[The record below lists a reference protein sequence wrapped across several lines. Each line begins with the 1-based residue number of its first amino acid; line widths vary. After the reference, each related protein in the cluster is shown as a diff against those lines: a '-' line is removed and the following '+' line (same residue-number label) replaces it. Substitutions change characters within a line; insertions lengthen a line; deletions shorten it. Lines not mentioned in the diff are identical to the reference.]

1 MVIINKKG
9 VVKII
14 QIGPITIVAVST
26 HPLYYNTQFQLT
38 AQFCF
43 IQKEAEKIS
52 PLGNT
57 KKAVISQWL

>member
-1 MVIINKKG
+1 VVINYKKG
-9 VVKII
+9 VVKINH
-14 QIGPITIVAVST
+14 IGPITISAVLT

-52 PLGNT
+52 LLGNT
-57 KKAVISQWL
+57 KKAAISQWL

>member
-9 VVKII
+9 VVQII
-14 QIGPITIVAVST
+14 QIGPITIAAVLT

-38 AQFCF
+38 SQFCF
-43 IQKEAEKIS
+43 IQEEVGKIS

-57 KKAVISQWL
+57 NKADISQWW